1 MFLLR
6 AFAIL
11 PVLAGFAMADNLI
24 LNGNFS
30 LGNTDFSSG
39 YTVVA
44 ANGTVFTAP
53 GDYGLTTNPST
64 GFTNGYQSYTDHTG
78 DLAALM
84 MFVDGLGAGTNV
96 WSEGSINV
104 LSGTKYTF
112 DAYVA
117 DADPTDYSGNPA
129 ILELFVN
136 GSMVGTSYTVPDAPG
151 DWDLWTFAYTPT
163 SSGAITLSIQDVN
176 TTPYVAGNDFSLDD
190 LCLTSGSCSS
200 GTSAVPEP
208 SGVAA
213 SLVGL
218 VVGLGVYEA
227 KRRRTRA

>member
-1 MFLLR
+1 MLL
-6 AFAIL
+6 
-11 PVLAGFAMADNLI
+11 VLAGFAEADNLI

>member
-11 PVLAGFAMADNLI
+11 PVLAGFAVADNLI

-44 ANGTVFTAP
+44 ANGTVFTGP
-53 GDYGLTTNPST
+53 GDYGLTTNPNT
-64 GFTNGYQSYTDHTG
+64 GFLNGYQSYTDHTG
-78 DLAALM
+78 DLAGLM

-96 WSEGSINV
+96 WREGSINV
-104 LSGTKYTF
+104 VSGTEYTF

-117 DADPTDYSGNPA
+117 DADPTAYSGNPA

-151 DWDLWTFAYTPT
+151 DWDLWTFTYTPT

-218 VVGLGVYEA
+218 LGVGVYEA